1 MTAPAAAAVWTLER
15 GARLLDDGRTR
26 FTVWAPNVKR
36 VSLVLGDGRDATEHP
51 MEAHGGGVHE
61 LTLDGAGAGTDYR
74 YRLDGRDTV
83 PDPVSRWQPAGVHGP
98 SRVVDPHAF
107 PWTDAG
113 WGGLPM
119 ADLVIY
125 ELHVGTFSEEG
136 TFDGV
141 IPHLARLRALG
152 VTALEIM
159 PVAEFPGS
167 RNWGYDGVHPYAPQ
181 STYGGPDGLRRLV
194 DAAHDAG
201 LAVILDVVYNHL
213 GPEGNYLNA
222 FGPYF
227 TDKYRTP
234 WGNALNYDDAGS
246 DEVRRYFI
254 DNALY
259 WVTEFHLDGLRLD
272 AVHAIY
278 DFGATHVLQELATS
292 VHAVGEQMGRK
303 IVLIA
308 ESDMN
313 DPKVVRPAAQAG
325 WGMDAQWADDLHHA
339 VHAVLSG
346 ERTGYY
352 VDFEGISAIA
362 RALETPF
369 VYDGRYS
376 AHRRRRHGAP
386 ATGVSNEHF
395 VVCVQN
401 HDQVGNRAT
410 GDRLSTVLPFPARKL
425 AAALYLLSPY
435 VPMVFMGEEYGETN
449 PFQYFVSHGDKE
461 LVDAVRKG
469 RRREFAAFGWGEEVP
484 DPQSEDT
491 FLASKLEHGKRE
503 RGEHASLYA
512 LYGALLSLRTE
523 EPALHPGDAEAR
535 VAYDEEKGWI
545 SLELVPRAGGRGLL
559 VLFNLTGRAVEVSA
573 GPTHAG
579 AWVVLLSTED
589 PDFGGTTGR
598 HPALS
603 LSPDGSSAVRLAPWE
618 AVLCRRE

>member
-1 MTAPAAAAVWTLER
+1 MTAPAAAAVWSLER

-26 FTVWAPNVKR
+26 FTVWAPNAKR
-36 VSLVLGDGRDATEHP
+36 VHLVLGEGSGATEHE

-61 LTLDGAGAGTDYR
+61 LTLHGAGAGTDYR
-74 YRLDGRDTV
+74 YRLDGKDAV
-83 PDPVSRWQPAGVHGP
+83 PDPVSRWQPGSVHGP

-107 PWTDAG
+107 PWTDADWRG
-113 WGGLPM
+113 VPM

-141 IPHLARLRALG
+141 IPHLRRLRALG

-159 PVAEFPGS
+159 PVAEFPGG

-181 STYGGPDGLRRLV
+181 STYGGPEGLRRLV
-194 DAAHDAG
+194 DAAHEAG

-213 GPEGNYLNA
+213 GPEGNYLGA

-259 WVTEFHLDGLRLD
+259 WVSEFHLDGLRLD

-292 VHAVGEQMGRK
+292 VHALGEQMGRS

-313 DPKVVRPAAQAG
+313 DPKVVRPATQAG

-339 VHAVLSG
+339 VHAVLTG

-386 ATGVSNEHF
+386 ATGVPNERF
-395 VVCVQN
+395 VVCIQN

-410 GDRLSTVLPFPARKL
+410 GDRLTTTLSFEARKL

-435 VPMVFMGEEYGETN
+435 VPMLFMGEEYGETN
-449 PFQYFVSHGDKE
+449 PFQYFVSHGDPE
-461 LVDAVRKG
+461 LVDAVRQG
-469 RRREFAAFGWGEEVP
+469 RRREFAAFGWGDEVP
-484 DPQSEDT
+484 DPQSEAT
-491 FLASKLEHGKRE
+491 FAASKLDHGKRE
-503 RGEHASLYA
+503 HGEHAAIHA
-512 LYGALLSLRTE
+512 LYRALLALRRE

-535 VAYDEEKGWI
+535 VAYDEEQGWI
-545 SLELVPRAGGRGLL
+545 SLELVPRQRGRGLL
-559 VLFNLTGRAVEVSA
+559 ALFNLGARPIEVSA
-573 GPTHAG
+573 GATHAG
-579 AWVVLLSTED
+579 AWTILLSTGSPE
-589 PDFGGTTGR
+589 FGGATER
-598 HPALS
+598 RAALS
-603 LSPDGSSAVRLAPWE
+603 LSPDGSSRILLAPWE